1 MNCAPNADG
10 LKRAELLSFS
20 RAELA
25 DQFAE
30 WSIARGHATT
40 VWRALHRDGVADL
53 ADIAGL
59 PPAAQ
64 ATLVER
70 GRIDRLTV
78 VRETISDDGQTRK
91 YLLGLGDRRQIETV
105 LMLAGRRATVCVSSQ
120 VGCALGCVFCA
131 TGQMGFERNLTAGEI
146 VAQVHFARRELQRWA
161 ADDECETPPKL
172 TNVVLMGMGEPL
184 LNYDAVMTALENLC
198 DPGGL
203 AIGFKQAT
211 VSTVGVVP
219 GIRRFTAERRPYSL
233 AVSLHGATQAKRL
246 ELLPAAKTWP
256 LDELLDACREYS
268 RTLRRRIF
276 LEWTVIEG
284 ANSAREQAA
293 ELVRLLAGLDVQVNL
308 IPLNPTTGY
317 DGAPAARGEL
327 DAFRETLQTAKI
339 PVSIRQRRGI
349 EIAAGCG
356 QLAAAALS

>member
-1 MNCAPNADG
+1 MNCEPERVDV
-10 LKRAELLSFS
+10 LSLG

-25 DQFAE
+25 EQLAA
-30 WSIARGHATT
+30 WGIARGHAAT
-40 VWRALHRDGVADL
+40 VWRALHRDGVVDL

-64 ATLVER
+64 ATLLNH
-70 GRIDRLTV
+70 GRIEQLSV
-78 VRETISDDGQTRK
+78 LKETAADDGQTRK
-91 YLLGLGDRRQIETV
+91 YLLGLGDGRQIETV

-146 VAQVHFARRELQRWA
+146 VAQAYFAHRELRRWA
-161 ADDECETPPKL
+161 ADDKGEAPARL

-219 GIRRFTAERRPYSL
+219 GIRRLTAERRPYSL

-246 ELLPAAKTWP
+246 ELLPAAKIWP

-268 RTLRRRIF
+268 CTLGRRIF

-284 ANSAREQAA
+284 ANSARDQAA
-293 ELVRLLAGLDVQVNL
+293 ELVRLLDGLDVQVNL

-317 DGAPAARGEL
+317 DGTPSARTEL
-327 DAFRETLQTAKI
+327 DAFRAALQAAGI

-356 QLAAAALS
+356 QLAASASL